1 MMQSNFRIV
10 RLAVAGCLVAV
21 VVAGGSVPRAFSQG
35 AGPKPALTL
44 EALRQRAEAGDANA
58 QLTMG
63 WRYDTGTGVPKDA
76 SEALGWYRQAAAQGD
91 ATAQSNIGLAYHQG
105 RGVAVDLVEAKRWYL
120 LAAEQKFPQALH
132 NLGLISAK
140 GARSQDQDEAMS
152 WFISAAE
159 LGYEPS
165 KAEIAKIENAILA
178 RASGGGTAVAVA
190 PATAPVVSAA
200 VTPLPAFAPV
210 VKVDTSPAPAP
221 ASAPV
226 PSPAP
231 APTVQPNLVV
241 QANPIT
247 QSKPLPVQAPKPVV
261 LAKVEPVDPSLRP
274 PVRTGP
280 GEAPTREAAEPLKW
294 YQMAAAQS
302 GGAMRTIP
310 DARPGATPEPVV
322 IPRDKVRDAGD
333 VPPVRAFY
341 SKASPQPVRYDGDEN
356 DRRSFEVY
364 LNSSQDIERDEEG
377 RPLRMKQFLPQAI
390 LDGIHTAGTARS
402 IKVHDLVVKWKKDRP
417 TGNFEDIIEYS
428 ARLTLFWR
436 SPQNPDGFTKLNIV
450 YDAEIER
457 YTRGELLVTNG
468 PLKRTPIFQV
478 GQGSGVPLVI
488 PE

>member
-10 RLAVAGCLVAV
+10 RLAMAGCLAA
-21 VVAGGSVPRAFSQG
+21 VAGAGGFAPRAFSQAAG
-35 AGPKPALTL
+35 AKPALTI
-44 EALRQRAEAGDANA
+44 EALRQRAEAGDAQA
-58 QLTMG
+58 QMTMG
-63 WRYDTGTGVPKDA
+63 WRYDTGTGVSRDA

-120 LAAEQKFPQALH
+120 MAAEQKFPQALH
-132 NLGLISAK
+132 NLGLICAK
-140 GARSQDQDEAMS
+140 GARPQDQDEAMS

-178 RASGGGTAVAVA
+178 RASGGNTAGAVAR
-190 PATAPVVSAA
+190 ATTPVY
-200 VTPLPAFAPV
+200 APV
-210 VKVDTSPAPAP
+210 VKVDASPAPAVTP
-221 ASAPV
+221 APV
-226 PSPAP
+226 PTPVPA
-231 APTVQPNLVV
+231 VQPNQVTP
-241 QANPIT
+241 ANPIT
-247 QSKPLPVQAPKPVV
+247 QGKPVPVQAPKPVV

-274 PVRTGP
+274 PVRPGP

-302 GGAMRTIP
+302 GGAIRTVP
-310 DARPGATPEPVV
+310 DPRPGATPEPVT

-364 LNSSQDIERDEEG
+364 LNSSQDIERDEDG

-468 PLKRTPIFQV
+468 ALKRTPIFQV

>member
-10 RLAVAGCLVAV
+10 RLAVAGGLAA
-21 VVAGGSVPRAFSQG
+21 VAGAGWFAPRAFSQG
-35 AGPKPALTL
+35 TGPAAVTTL
-44 EALRQRAEAGDANA
+44 DALRQRAEAGDAQA
-58 QLTMG
+58 QMAMG
-63 WRYDTGTGVPKDA
+63 YRYDTGAGVPKDA
-76 SEALGWYRQAAAQGD
+76 SEALGWYRRAADQGEV
-91 ATAQSNIGLAYHQG
+91 TAQSNIGVAYHYG

-120 LAAEQKFPQALH
+120 KAADQKFPQALH
-132 NLGLISAK
+132 NLGLICAK
-140 GARSQDQDEAMS
+140 GARPQDQDEAMS

-178 RASGGGTAVAVA
+178 RASGGTAVGGTPAPAPAGTA
-190 PATAPVVSAA
+190 
-200 VTPLPAFAPV
+200 PAFAPV
-210 VKVDTSPAPAP
+210 VKVDTSPAPT
-221 ASAPV
+221 
-226 PSPAP
+226 PAP
-231 APTVQPNLVV
+231 APLATPAPVVQPSLVV
-241 QANPIT
+241 QANPIV
-247 QSKPLPVQAPKPVV
+247 QSKPLPVQPPKPVV

-302 GGAMRTIP
+302 GGAIRTIP
-310 DARPGATPEPVV
+310 DPRPGTTPEPVV

-341 SKASPQPVRYDGDEN
+341 SKAAPQPVRYDGDEN
-356 DRRSFEVY
+356 DRKSFEVY
-364 LNSSQDIERDEEG
+364 LNSSQEIERDEEG

-436 SPQNPDGFTKLNIV
+436 SPMNPDGFTKLNIV

>member
-1 MMQSNFRIV
+1 M
-10 RLAVAGCLVAV
+10 
-21 VVAGGSVPRAFSQG
+21 
-35 AGPKPALTL
+35 
-44 EALRQRAEAGDANA
+44 
-58 QLTMG
+58 
-63 WRYDTGTGVPKDA
+63 
-76 SEALGWYRQAAAQGD
+76 
-91 ATAQSNIGLAYHQG
+91 
-105 RGVAVDLVEAKRWYL
+105 
-120 LAAEQKFPQALH
+120 
-132 NLGLISAK
+132 
-140 GARSQDQDEAMS
+140 
-152 WFISAAE
+152 
-159 LGYEPS
+159 
-165 KAEIAKIENAILA
+165 
-178 RASGGGTAVAVA
+178 
-190 PATAPVVSAA
+190 
-200 VTPLPAFAPV
+200 
-210 VKVDTSPAPAP
+210 
-221 ASAPV
+221 
-226 PSPAP
+226 
-231 APTVQPNLVV
+231 
-241 QANPIT
+241 
-247 QSKPLPVQAPKPVV
+247 
-261 LAKVEPVDPSLRP
+261 
-274 PVRTGP
+274 RTGP

-302 GGAMRTIP
+302 GGAVRTIP
-310 DARPGATPEPVV
+310 DPRPGATPEPVT
-322 IPRDKVRDAGD
+322 IPRDKARDPGE
-333 VPPVRAFY
+333 VPPARAFY

-356 DRRSFEVY
+356 DRRSFEMY